1 MFSKPGRTLMD
12 YARILFGSLLILV
25 VGIGVFVCMAG
36 DTVNG
41 ILIILL
47 GSIGAFLT
55 CLLLAAIG
63 QAVESLRIIAIS
75 THSMAGQPC
84 LDDEVVE

>member
-1 MFSKPGRTLMD
+1 MFSKPGKTLMD
-12 YARILFGSLLILV
+12 FSRSLFLALVVFFIGFGVFLMLEQDLFSALLCILGGILV
-25 VGIGVFVCMAG
+25 
-36 DTVNG
+36 
-41 ILIILL
+41 
-47 GSIGAFLT
+47 SFLT

-84 LDDEVVE
+84 MDDEAVE